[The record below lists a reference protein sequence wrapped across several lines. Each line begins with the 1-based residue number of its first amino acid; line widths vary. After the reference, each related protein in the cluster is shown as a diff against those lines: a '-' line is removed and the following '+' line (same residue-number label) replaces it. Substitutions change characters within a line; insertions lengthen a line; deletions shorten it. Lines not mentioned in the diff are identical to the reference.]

1 MLQTWGPLV
10 ITLCYTL
17 VACILGFSAK
27 GRLDMSKVENWSSS
41 GNTMGLIVMV
51 FLTGAGN
58 VSAYTFLGAPGWAY
72 SKGVAALYVVV
83 YLGFIPYFTE
93 SKQGCRQIRLQDPGR
108 GHRSQI

>member
-83 YLGFIPYFTE
+83 YLGFITYSSYRE
-93 SKQGCRQIRLQDPGR
+93 
-108 GHRSQI
+108 